1 MAGRIG
7 TTMASAMAAEASM
20 GLRRVVI
27 IRSLLFRYAGRSVA
41 WRMRGGYSSRRGN
54 VMISVAPRRD
64 STMCDTMV
72 ALPPATA
79 SGGILFA
86 KNSDRERNEAQFLEH
101 RPAAHHAPGSS
112 VRCSYI
118 EIPQVPE
125 TQAVLLSR
133 PFWCWGAEIGT
144 NAAGVV
150 IGNEAVFAR
159 IPPGREPA
167 LIGMDL
173 VRLALERATTAEAAL
188 EVIIGLLER
197 HGQGGDCGHLNEH
210 FYDNSYLVADRHGAF
225 VLETV
230 GRFWIVERVTG
241 ARSISNALS
250 IGRGRAWRVSPA
262 LVADAM
268 ARGWATGEADL
279 DFADSYLDPE
289 RDAATQGRARCARS
303 TELMA
308 RKDGSLTPADMMAI
322 LRDHRAAAEGDA
334 HWHPADATGRTICM
348 HAAGHDRRGQSTAS
362 LVSELHADGRALHWV
377 TGTSAPC
384 LSIFRP
390 VLSDLALPPQGPR
403 PTDRRS
409 EATPWW
415 RHEALHRAALL
426 GDFAAVLAEL
436 KPARDA
442 LEARFAERMASSPTP
457 EAAAE
462 CWAEAEA
469 FELSWRKRSVP
480 RALVA
485 DAGYDS
491 AWRELTQLAEAG
503 APSPRSA

>member
-1 MAGRIG
+1 
-7 TTMASAMAAEASM
+7 
-20 GLRRVVI
+20 
-27 IRSLLFRYAGRSVA
+27 
-41 WRMRGGYSSRRGN
+41 
-54 VMISVAPRRD
+54 
-64 STMCDTMV
+64 MCDTMV

-79 SGGILFA
+79 SGAVLFA

-101 RPAAHHAPGSS
+101 RPAARHAPGSTL
-112 VRCSYI
+112 RCSYI
-118 EIPQVPE
+118 EIPQAAE

-133 PFWCWGAEIGT
+133 PFWCWGAEIGA
-144 NAAGVV
+144 NASGVV

-159 IPPGREPA
+159 IPPSREPA

-173 VRLALERATTAEAAL
+173 VRLALERAATAEAAV

-210 FYDNSYLVADRHGAF
+210 FYDNSYLIADRHGAF

-230 GRFWIVERVTG
+230 GKFWIAERVART
-241 ARSISNALS
+241 RSISNALS
-250 IGRGRAWRVSPA
+250 IGRGAIWRASPA
-262 LVADAM
+262 LVADAK
-268 ARGWATGEADL
+268 ARGWCTGVADL
-279 DFADSYLDPE
+279 DFAESYPDPE

-303 TELMA
+303 TGLMA
-308 RKDGSLTPADMMAI
+308 RRDGALASADMMAI
-322 LRDHRAAAEGDA
+322 LRDHGAAAEGDPA
-334 HWHPADATGRTICM
+334 WHPALTTGRTICM

-362 LVSELHADGRALHWV
+362 LVSELHPDGRALHWV

-403 PTDRRS
+403 PSDRRD

-415 RHEALHRAALL
+415 RHEALHRGAVL
-426 GDFAAVLAEL
+426 GDFAAVLAGLGPE
-436 KPARDA
+436 RDA
-442 LEARFAERMASSPTP
+442 LEARFAQRMADSRT
-457 EAAAE
+457 AAAVAE

-469 FELSWRKRSVP
+469 WEASWRRRSLP

-485 DAGYDS
+485 EVGHDA
-491 AWRELTQLAEAG
+491 AWRELSQMAEAG
-503 APSPRSA
+503 APSRRAS